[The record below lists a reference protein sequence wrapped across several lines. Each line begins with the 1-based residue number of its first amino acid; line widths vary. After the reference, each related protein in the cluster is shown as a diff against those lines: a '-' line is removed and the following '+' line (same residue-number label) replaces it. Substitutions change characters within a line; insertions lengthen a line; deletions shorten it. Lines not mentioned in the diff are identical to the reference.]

1 MIAELDLVKMKVVLE
16 DLANKKPKL
25 KTQSQIF
32 ELNKTK
38 NKKKRS
44 KTI

>member
-1 MIAELDLVKMKVVLE
+1 MIDADLVKMKVVLE
-16 DLANKKPKL
+16 NLSNQKPKL

-32 ELNKTK
+32 EINKTK

>member
-1 MIAELDLVKMKVVLE
+1 MIDADIVKMKVVLE
-16 DLANKKPKL
+16 DLSNQKPKL

-32 ELNKTK
+32 EINKPK

-44 KTI
+44 KTV

>member
-16 DLANKKPKL
+16 DLANKKSKL

-32 ELNKTK
+32 EIKKPK